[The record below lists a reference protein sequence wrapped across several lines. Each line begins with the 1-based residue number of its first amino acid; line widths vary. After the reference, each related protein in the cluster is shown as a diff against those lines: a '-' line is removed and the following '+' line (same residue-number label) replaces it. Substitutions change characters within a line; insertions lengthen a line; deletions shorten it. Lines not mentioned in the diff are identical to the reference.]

1 MCRAITLSPN
11 SVLYAIASR
20 SLEKASSFVL
30 ENGFSPVEVK
40 VYDSYEG
47 VLEDPN
53 VDAVYLPLPTS
64 LHVRWAVLAA
74 EKGKHVLLEKPAAPN
89 LAELDRILEACECSG
104 VQFMDATMW
113 MHHPRTSEMRTL
125 LSDAQRFG
133 QLKSWK
139 DGKVAT
145 FYCSFLTNLTM
156 DLSAL
161 GTKGNLHIHDFAIP
175 LQENVASYHAGS
187 QFRIPMMSEHAV
199 ANDLPQEALMVS
211 EFAGLVMR
219 RNGDGLEPPEMW
231 WRGVVG
237 RRSRCWT
244 R

>member
-53 VDAVYLPLPTS
+53 VDAVYVPLPTS

-113 MHHPRTSEMRTL
+113 MHHPRTSETRAL

-133 QLKSWK
+133 QLKS
-139 DGKVAT
+139 
-145 FYCSFLTNLTM
+145 
-156 DLSAL
+156 
-161 GTKGNLHIHDFAIP
+161 
-175 LQENVASYHAGS
+175 
-187 QFRIPMMSEHAV
+187 FRIPMMSEHAV
-199 ANDLPQEALMVS
+199 ASDLPQEALMVS

-231 WRGVVG
+231 WPGISRKTQQVLDTVKASIERGFQPVEIL
-237 RRSRCWT
+237 S
-244 R
+244 